1 MFCNQCGKEI
11 PNGVKFCPTCGAPVP
26 QTNET
31 AGSQQTAATGT
42 GAMAG
47 SGMGTETVTN
57 PKLGIFDA
65 SRNHQNGAVDFV
77 LCGGRHAIFEFRDF
91 LVDRFVCG
99 IRICFHVR
107 HVSKSERVCL
117 VA

>member
-11 PNGVKFCPTCGAPVP
+11 PNGVKFCPTFWYGNGNGD
-26 QTNET
+26 QSET
-31 AGSQQTAATGT
+31 GG
-42 GAMAG
+42 
-47 SGMGTETVTN
+47 
-57 PKLGIFDA
+57 FDA